1 MSSEN
6 YLRSCRDVGS
16 RNSVR
21 LHSTFCSAG
30 ITRVVCPC
38 HVCWVEGGL
47 LLFLYNC
54 ISDLVSK
61 ESEVSVQLTKL
72 VLSVLRGVISLF
84 GVCIV
89 SKVRLQCLDTSSRT
103 NLRTSYDDMFW
114 IENHIEINGLGV
126 KWTSYNVGKTCLTR

>member
-1 MSSEN
+1 MSSESN
-6 YLRSCRDVGS
+6 LRSCRDMSS
-16 RNSVR
+16 RNSGR
-21 LHSTFCSAG
+21 LHSTFWSAG
-30 ITRVVCPC
+30 ITRMVCPC

-72 VLSVLRGVISLF
+72 VLSVFRGVISLF

-89 SKVRLQCLDTSSRT
+89 SKVRLQCLDTSSRI
-103 NLRTSYDDMFW
+103 NLGISYNDMFW
-114 IENHIEINGLGV
+114 IENHIETNGLEV
-126 KWTSYNVGKTCLTR
+126 K